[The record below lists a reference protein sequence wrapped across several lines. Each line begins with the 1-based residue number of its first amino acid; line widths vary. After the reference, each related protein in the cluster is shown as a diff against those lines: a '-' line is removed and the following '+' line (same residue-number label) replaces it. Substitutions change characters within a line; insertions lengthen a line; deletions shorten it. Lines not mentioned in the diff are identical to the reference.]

1 MIKRDSSLDTIAG
14 IMTIYMIYIQIC
26 PWVGISPL
34 PHVGKF
40 LFFFMAWFFY
50 KSGMFFHNISF
61 SECYKKGIQRL
72 MIPYIIFS
80 IIGWFMFFIRD
91 VIKQEITEQYFIN
104 SLRQILHEGAVAGN
118 APLWFLFTL
127 FCVRIIFYLVHKLK
141 QYSVIPICFFGILAY
156 ILNFWHIKDYY
167 WISNICSGMFFF
179 GCGYI
184 LKNVQYNKYLF
195 IISVITYIGII
206 IYIPTFVDFRSNT
219 FTKGNYIAW
228 ILSSLAG
235 IITFNNIFKY
245 IPVRFKLLNNIGK
258 DSMSYYVT
266 HWIILSITYVLFFE
280 FIEQEEKKI
289 WFILYL
295 VFLILLLPLANVLF
309 KTKKLRWTLGISV
322 KQKS

>member
-1 MIKRDSSLDTIAG
+1 MDKTDRLRDYGLAFLLYEQGLGICGYGLIRELFIFIKL
-14 IMTIYMIYIQIC
+14 
-26 PWVGISPL
+26 
-34 PHVGKF
+34 
-40 LFFFMAWFFY
+40 
-50 KSGMFFHNISF
+50 
-61 SECYKKGIQRL
+61 
-72 MIPYIIFS
+72 
-80 IIGWFMFFIRD
+80 
-91 VIKQEITEQYFIN
+91 
-104 SLRQILHEGAVAGN
+104 
-118 APLWFLFTL
+118 
-127 FCVRIIFYLVHKLK
+127 
-141 QYSVIPICFFGILAY
+141 
-156 ILNFWHIKDYY
+156 ILN
-167 WISNICSGMFFF
+167 S
-179 GCGYI
+179 
-184 LKNVQYNKYLF
+184 YL
-195 IISVITYIGII
+195 GII